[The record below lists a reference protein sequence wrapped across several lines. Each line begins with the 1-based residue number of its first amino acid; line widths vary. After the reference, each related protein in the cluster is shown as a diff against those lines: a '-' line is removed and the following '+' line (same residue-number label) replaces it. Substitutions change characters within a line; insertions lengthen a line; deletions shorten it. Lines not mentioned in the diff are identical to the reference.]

1 MAGWLAEHS
10 ARLEVARRLA
20 VWVRESEDVSDFVRD
35 RGLKIVTAHAR
46 QEELGVEYGGGDEDK
61 GGRKDGEHGEAGEE
75 YHAARHECRLAQPV
89 CAGV

>member
-1 MAGWLAEHS
+1 MQRSSAGGGVQLGAES
-10 ARLEVARRLA
+10 EVARCLA

-75 YHAARHECRLAQPV
+75 DHAARHECRLA
-89 CAGV
+89 